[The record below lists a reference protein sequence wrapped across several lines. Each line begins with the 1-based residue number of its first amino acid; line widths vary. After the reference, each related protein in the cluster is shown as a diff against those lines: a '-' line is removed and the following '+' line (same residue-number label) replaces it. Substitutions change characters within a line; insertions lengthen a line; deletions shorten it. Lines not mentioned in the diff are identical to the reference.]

1 MRSDILLDEPR
12 GRHGSPLRD
21 GVLWFFAGSMS
32 LNGIGLLIHLVAS
45 RNLSAV
51 GYGELSAILGVLV
64 VVQVPL
70 LALEV
75 AIARRLRRQPK
86 AAQSVRRLVGRSLV
100 AAGGLLVVSV
110 PGAHLGA
117 RLLGIDRSRP
127 ILAMMAVIVLW
138 TVGLVPRSFVLAT
151 GRRRTST
158 LGFAISAVGRLVIS
172 PYLIASGA
180 GVTRALLAIAAT
192 EGVAAVLLMAAT
204 HPGLRRGQGGVR
216 LRLSDM
222 PASTSAFLGMWAM
235 LSLDTILA
243 HRSLPPAAA
252 GWYVASATAARAFV
266 FAPCIACLPWLL
278 RLGDA
283 TAPASR
289 RIKSFH
295 HGLLLVGGLAG
306 VAGAGLAFGWS
317 TLLAVI
323 FGEAIHGTD
332 TTMLLL
338 VLGAWCAAIS
348 SVLVVF
354 LLASMSPVTMA
365 FWLGIP
371 IVGVAA
377 LLVTTPVAMALVV
390 ALGSAGV
397 LVLLGLATRRALMRS
412 PEIDLT
418 DDQHLGRASEL
429 DITIV
434 VPFFNPGDRFAPNME
449 RLVEVLDSEGVSYE
463 VIAVSD
469 GSTDASETTVG
480 HLEQVRCV
488 LLPRNRGKGGAL
500 RAGFEQARGAYVGFI
515 DADGDID
522 PVILRSFLSLA
533 RLYEPDI
540 ITASKRHPMSE
551 VVYPPIRRL
560 YSIGFQ
566 LLVRCSFRINV
577 RDTQTGVKLVRRE
590 VLADVL
596 PRMVEKRF
604 AFDLEL
610 FAVAHHLGYRRF
622 FEAPVRIGERY
633 TSTVSWRSVHR
644 TLQDSAA
651 IFYRL
656 RVIRYYDVLDDE
668 ALQRDG
674 AWAPAGE
681 HGAGRLGCR
690 SMRSRKADAGDEVA
704 VAENRG

>member
-1 MRSDILLDEPR
+1 MTSGSSSHERSR
-12 GRHGSPLRD
+12 QQTSSLRD
-21 GVLWFFAGSMS
+21 GVLWFFAGAMS
-32 LNGIGLLIHLVAS
+32 LNGLGLLAHLIAS
-45 RNLSAV
+45 RDLPAV
-51 GYGELSAILGVLV
+51 AYGELSALLGVLV
-64 VVQVPL
+64 VLQVPL
-70 LALEV
+70 LSLEA
-75 AIARRLRRQPK
+75 AIARRLRRQPS
-86 AAQSVRRLVGRSLV
+86 ARPSVRPLLGRALLGAGVLLGTSLVGAPLGARVLGLDDNRAV
-100 AAGGLLVVSV
+100 LAMLLVV
-110 PGAHLGA
+110 
-117 RLLGIDRSRP
+117 
-127 ILAMMAVIVLW
+127 VLW
-138 TVGLVPRSFVLAT
+138 IVALVPRSFVLAS
-151 GRRRTST
+151 GRRRAST
-158 LGFAISAVGRLVIS
+158 LGFALSAVGRLVIS

-180 GVTRALLAIAAT
+180 GVTRALLGLAAT
-192 EGVAAVLLMAAT
+192 EGLAALVLLVAA
-204 HPGLRRGQGGVR
+204 HPGLRRERGEAFR

-243 HRSLPPAAA
+243 RHALGPPAA
-252 GWYVASATAARAFV
+252 GWYAASATAARCLV
-266 FAPCIACLPWLL
+266 FAPVSACLPWLL

-283 TAPASR
+283 AAPASR

-295 HGLLLVGGLAG
+295 HGLLLVGGLTG
-306 VAGAGLAFGWS
+306 LVGLALVLGWS
-317 TLLAVI
+317 SLVAMI
-323 FGEAIHGTD
+323 FGEPIGGTAP
-332 TTMLLL
+332 TMLLL

-354 LLASMSPVTMA
+354 LLASTSPVTMA
-365 FWLGIP
+365 FWLGVPVI
-371 IVGVAA
+371 GFGA
-377 LLVTTPVAMALVV
+377 LFASSSAGMALAV
-390 ALGSAGV
+390 AVGSAGV
-397 LVLLGLATRRALMRS
+397 LVLLATATRRELACV
-412 PEIDLT
+412 PEVRLIDQ
-418 DDQHLGRASEL
+418 QHLGGASDL
-429 DITIV
+429 DVTIV
-434 VPFFNPGDRFAPNME
+434 VPFFNPGQRFAPNME
-449 RLVEVLDSEGVSYE
+449 RLVEVLEAETVTYE

-469 GSTDASETTVG
+469 GSTDASETTIA
-480 HLEQVRCV
+480 HLDPVRCIV
-488 LLPRNRGKGGAL
+488 LPGNRGKGGAL
-500 RAGFEQARGAYVGFI
+500 RVGFEQARGAYVGFI

-522 PVILRSFLSLA
+522 PEILRSFLSLA

-656 RVIRYYDVLDDE
+656 RVLRYYDIPADE
-668 ALQRDG
+668 AQLQATVRPG
-674 AWAPAGE
+674 SEWVSAG
-681 HGAGRLGCR
+681 
-690 SMRSRKADAGDEVA
+690 
-704 VAENRG
+704 